1 MYALYTISG
10 VRSTSNVTEP
20 AQKVFPIGVNL
31 CAIAVEST
39 SIPPRCYA
47 IKVNKCM
54 LIREVTEAKASAELC
69 KSSKP
74 NDALS
79 ASDLSSCKS
88 QGLRARETKRK
99 YKIAGQTQGISGKK
113 VRGKKYGGNL
123 PAHGVKNKQNAQKG
137 KSES

>member
-1 MYALYTISG
+1 MKEIFKSPYTYLALFFVGRYYLKNKPDSS
-10 VRSTSNVTEP
+10 VS
-20 AQKVFPIGVNL
+20 KV
-31 CAIAVEST
+31 
-39 SIPPRCYA
+39 
-47 IKVNKCM
+47 
-54 LIREVTEAKASAELC
+54 IREVTEAKASAELC

-99 YKIAGQTQGISGKK
+99 YKIGGQTQGISGKK

-123 PAHGVKNKQNAQKG
+123 PAHGKKNQDNARKG
-137 KSES
+137 KAEG

>member
-1 MYALYTISG
+1 
-10 VRSTSNVTEP
+10 
-20 AQKVFPIGVNL
+20 
-31 CAIAVEST
+31 
-39 SIPPRCYA
+39 
-47 IKVNKCM
+47 M

-123 PAHGVKNKQNAQKG
+123 PAHGQRTVSARPATGRHTASTRSAHGQRLLHYLE
-137 KSES
+137 KSHCRAWVEQVHETHRGGVLRHTGFAN

>member
-1 MYALYTISG
+1 MWVLLALS
-10 VRSTSNVTEP
+10 VTEP
-20 AQKVFPIGVNL
+20 TQKVFPL
-31 CAIAVEST
+31 EPEFDATAVEFT
-39 SIPPRCYA
+39 SIQSRCYA

-88 QGLRARETKRK
+88 QGLRARETNRK
-99 YKIAGQTQGISGKK
+99 YKIGGVTKGISGKK
-113 VRGKKYGGNL
+113 VRGGKYGGNL
-123 PAHGVKNKQNAQKG
+123 PVHGRKNKENARKG
-137 KSES
+137 KAES

>member
-1 MYALYTISG
+1 MITVNDLGYLRAPEPEDLQWLYG
-10 VRSTSNVTEP
+10 VEND
-20 AQKVFPIGVNL
+20 
-31 CAIAVEST
+31 AIAVEST
-39 SIPPRCYA
+39 SIRSRCTQ
-47 IKVNKCM
+47 IEVNKCM
-54 LIREVTEAKASAELC
+54 LIREVIEAKASAELC

-99 YKIAGQTQGISGKK
+99 YKIGGQTQGISGKK

-123 PAHGVKNKQNAQKG
+123 PAHGKKNQDNARKG
-137 KSES
+137 KAEG